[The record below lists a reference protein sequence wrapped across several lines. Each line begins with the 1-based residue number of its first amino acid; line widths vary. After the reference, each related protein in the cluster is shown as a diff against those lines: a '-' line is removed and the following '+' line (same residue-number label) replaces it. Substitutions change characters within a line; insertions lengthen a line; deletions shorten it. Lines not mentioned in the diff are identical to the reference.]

1 MIGKGNIMVAFE
13 RALNKSYLILESL
26 EDLDME
32 FMASAEKCTAFSI
45 NPKEYESELHKKE
58 IRYLFTK
65 RYFPS
70 FDISKFDNVN
80 DISSDWQAYNSII
93 KEFRK
98 LNSSAYDNNIHPKE
112 GALGP
117 GEKAMYYVIKNAVL
131 AGGGSGGDLRVGNT
145 TYEIKAVDFSKGYV
159 FNFKTGGTFSVA
171 DTMQDIMKLKEKYM
185 EELGFSGKLSE
196 VKITEIRTLRDSK
209 QSKKEFAKI
218 EKQYQNN
225 AHAQYF
231 SHYPFIWI
239 KNNAK
244 NKGEILGVTEP
255 KKKDIIIQTVT
266 SGTVKPMVKL

>member
-1 MIGKGNIMVAFE
+1 MVAFE
-13 RALNKSYLILESL
+13 RALNKSYLVYEHM
-26 EDLDME
+26 DGLDME
-32 FMASAEKCTAFSI
+32 FIAAAEKCTSFSI
-45 NPKEYESELHKKE
+45 PLSEYESELHKKE

-70 FDISKFDNVN
+70 FDVSKFDNVN
-80 DISSDWQAYNSII
+80 DISSDWKAYNNII

-112 GALGP
+112 GPLGP
-117 GEKAMYYVIKNAVL
+117 GEKAMYYVINNAVL
-131 AGGGSGGDLRVGNT
+131 AGGTQGGDLRVGKKS
-145 TYEIKAVDFSKGYV
+145 YEIKAVDFSNGYV

-209 QSKKEFAKI
+209 QTKREFAKI

-225 AHAQYF
+225 AYSQYF

-255 KKKDIIIQTVT
+255 KKKDILIQTVT
-266 SGTVKPMVKL
+266 SGTVKPIVKL